1 MRGSLNA
8 QADQTLCNSPP
19 EMIAALRLTDMQLL
33 LYAWYPT
40 EKCWKNL
47 EVEKSWNFRDWQK
60 VMELCDQSGNLSL
73 EFDRFLP

>member
-8 QADQTLCNSPP
+8 QADQTLCNSPSK
-19 EMIAALRLTDMQLL
+19 MIAALRLTDMQLL

-47 EVEKSWNFRDWQK
+47 EVEKSWNLRDWQK
-60 VMELCDQSGNLSL
+60 VRELCDQSGNLSL